1 MPRTQRFYYI
11 DDQQV
16 DESAFYSRL
25 RDDMREN
32 GDFNSDTFDDE
43 LQDSY
48 GDIEING
55 HSFSA
60 AEILRATDYYDNDL
74 SEWEEDTV
82 DNAVDL
88 MLQGEILTYN
98 DTEYSISNTDKN
110 AEIDNGVAF
119 DDNTWGVKN
128 A

>member
-11 DDQQV
+11 DDRQV
-16 DESAFYSRL
+16 DESTFYSRL
-25 RDDMREN
+25 RDDMSDN
-32 GDFNSDTFDDE
+32 GDFSDSIFEDE
-43 LQDSY
+43 LQDTF
-48 GDIEING
+48 GDTEVNG

-60 AEILRATDYYDNDL
+60 AEILRATDYYDSDYDD
-74 SEWEEDTV
+74 WV
-82 DNAVDL
+82 DNTLENAVDT
-88 MLQGEILTYN
+88 MWQGEVLSYN
-98 DTEYSISNTDKN
+98 GTEYTISNTDKN

>member
-32 GDFNSDTFDDE
+32 DDFNSDTFDDE

-74 SEWEEDTV
+74 SEWEDNTV